1 MATDA
6 AARYPCAMAVLKME
20 EGLQPEHNWQDETIV
35 ADAHLSLHS
44 VNERFLQPLF
54 ALIQRNK
61 AWLQKAMDWP
71 QYVNKP
77 EDTLKTLRANYL
89 LHHRG
94 FSKMFML
101 VLDGELVGVFSFN
114 QMEAANRAAYIGY
127 WIDQGAQGQGIVS
140 RALAAV
146 MEKYSREGSV
156 RRFVIRCI
164 VTNEASN
171 RVALR
176 NGFSLEGCLREAE
189 YLNGAFHDQNIYA
202 RIVESAQ
209 TMP

>member
-1 MATDA
+1 M
-6 AARYPCAMAVLKME
+6 
-20 EGLQPEHNWQDETIV
+20 

-44 VNERFLQPLF
+44 VNERFIAPLF

-61 AWLQKAMDWP
+61 AWLQQSMDWP

-114 QMEAANRAAYIGY
+114 QLEAANRAGYIGY
-127 WIDQGAQGQGIVS
+127 WIDQHAQGQGIVS
-140 RALAAV
+140 RALTAV
-146 MEKYSREGSV
+146 MDKYAREGIV

-164 VTNEASN
+164 VSNAASN
-171 RVALR
+171 RVAQR
-176 NGFSLEGCLREAE
+176 NGFILEGCLRQAE
-189 YLNGAFHDQNIYA
+189 YLNGEFHDQNIYA
-202 RIVESAQ
+202 RIIDETQ

>member
-1 MATDA
+1 MAYGYAEKT
-6 AARYPCAMAVLKME
+6 
-20 EGLQPEHNWQDETIV
+20 LQPKHNWQDETIE

-44 VNERFLQPLF
+44 VSERFLQPLF

-61 AWLQKAMDWP
+61 VWLQQAMDWP

-127 WIDQGAQGQGIVS
+127 WIDEGAQGRGIIA
-140 RALAAV
+140 RALEAV
-146 MEKYSREGSV
+146 IAKYAREGSV

-176 NGFSLEGCLREAE
+176 NGFTLEGCLRQAE